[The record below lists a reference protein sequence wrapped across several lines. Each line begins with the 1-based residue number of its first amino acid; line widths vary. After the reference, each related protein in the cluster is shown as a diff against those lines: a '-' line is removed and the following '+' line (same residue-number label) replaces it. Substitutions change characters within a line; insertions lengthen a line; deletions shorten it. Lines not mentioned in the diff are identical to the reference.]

1 MPKYKRISAKSQ
13 FVTIFYFKK
22 VKIKG
27 VFVMFKKLLTLSL
40 LPAALFA
47 GEADEST
54 KSHLDL
60 SLTTIAAIYTDVDYE
75 AGDDHFAGLNGPFSG
90 AKAVTRF
97 NATYTLPTPL
107 GEHWLLKGANVKFN
121 GIFELSPLTIRPLVG
136 LDFTPVPFL
145 VFSAGGS
152 IGTGWNPLGFDG
164 MSVYS
169 LKKQEYKSL
178 TPFGNYYYDYWAK
191 ATFQFDTGAL
201 IEGDWSHVVMQ
212 ASYKWIYEGITGVD
226 DGDLWSWQVF
236 PGEANGWQYDVTAV
250 LGYQMPIALQ
260 MVGFM
265 AEFYG
270 HYDPADYKKVYQGF
284 DGDFMWID
292 LSLLLNFK
300 FNAKN
305 ELMTLITF
313 EGGRSF
319 ATDHENADEE
329 PLLKKTGREWSFYRI
344 AFSWDHKF

>member
-1 MPKYKRISAKSQ
+1 MN
-13 FVTIFYFKK
+13 
-22 VKIKG
+22 
-27 VFVMFKKLLTLSL
+27 FKKLLALSL
-40 LPAALFA
+40 LPIALFA
-47 GEADEST
+47 EEGDTQKKNPLS
-54 KSHLDL
+54 L
-60 SLTTIAAIYTDVDYE
+60 SLTTVAAIYTDVDYE
-75 AGDDHFAGLNGPFSG
+75 TGDDHFAGLNGPFSG

-107 GEHWLLKGANVKFN
+107 GEHWLLKDANLAFN
-121 GIFELSPLTIRPLVG
+121 GTFELSPLSIRPLVS

-178 TPFGNYYYDYWAK
+178 TPFAHYYYDYWAS

-201 IEGDWSHVVMQ
+201 ISGDWSHVVMQ
-212 ASYKWIYEGITGVD
+212 ATYKWIYEGITGVD
-226 DGDLWSWQVF
+226 DGDIWCWQVF
-236 PGEANGWQYDVTAV
+236 PGEANGWQYYITGV
-250 LGYQMPIALQ
+250 LGYQMPIILQ
-260 MVGFM
+260 MVGVM

-270 HYDPADYKKVYQGF
+270 HYDPADYNKIYRAF

-292 LSLLLNFK
+292 LSLLMNFK
-300 FNAKN
+300 LNDKN
-305 ELMTLITF
+305 SLMSLITF

-319 ATDHENADEE
+319 ATMHENSDEE
-329 PLLKKTGREWSFYRI
+329 PLLVKSGREWSFYRI
-344 AFSWDHKF
+344 AFSWNHKF